1 VRGLGRRALLSA
13 ALAATSVAAVAGPA
27 AAHDVGAAH
36 THAPAIGQAALL
48 GAQAPQWGLGA
59 SPLKAVQATAP
70 AHVLVFTETAAFRHT
85 DAIDNG
91 TPLLRAAL
99 EQAGVTSEHTENSAI
114 FNDTDLARFDALVMF
129 QTSGDPWTAAEKAAL
144 ESYQRAGGGIVAIH
158 NATDM
163 RGNYAWW
170 DNLVGSLMPGHAAT
184 GNSPG
189 LQGQVIVEDKAHPST
204 SHLPGSRW
212 TRSDEW
218 YNFSTNVRG
227 NAHVLLTMDEST
239 YAAGGNAMGYD
250 HPISWCKPYDGGRAW
265 VTGMGHF
272 GAHFTEPALLQHII
286 GGVKWAAGVEPGDC
300 GGTINSNFEKVALDE
315 NTSAP
320 FALDVAP
327 DGRVFFTEL
336 VRGQIRVYDPKT
348 RNVKTAITLDVYSGG
363 EDGLMGIALDPN
375 FATNGWVYV
384 YYAPDAPNN
393 SDPASFFSR
402 VSRFTVD
409 ANNDTDPASEKVV
422 ITVPASREPDE
433 PGHTG
438 GNMDFDLQGNL
449 LLGVGDD
456 VNPHSEPSGGY
467 APLNERADR
476 MWDARETSAN
486 TNDLRG
492 KLLRVK
498 PKADG
503 G

>member
-1 VRGLGRRALLSA
+1 
-13 ALAATSVAAVAGPA
+13 
-27 AAHDVGAAH
+27 
-36 THAPAIGQAALL
+36 
-48 GAQAPQWGLGA
+48 
-59 SPLKAVQATAP
+59 
-70 AHVLVFTETAAFRHT
+70 
-85 DAIDNG
+85 
-91 TPLLRAAL
+91 
-99 EQAGVTSEHTENSAI
+99 
-114 FNDTDLARFDALVMF
+114 
-129 QTSGDPWTAAEKAAL
+129 
-144 ESYQRAGGGIVAIH
+144 
-158 NATDM
+158 M
-163 RGNYAWW
+163 RGNYKWW
-170 DNLVGSLMPGHAAT
+170 DDLVGSLMPGHAAT

-204 SHLPGSRW
+204 KHLGDRW

-227 NAHVLLTMDEST
+227 NAHVLLTMDETT
-239 YAAGGNAMGYD
+239 YDPGGNRMGYD

-272 GAHFTEPALLQHII
+272 GAHFTEPALLAHII

-375 FATNGWVYV
+375 FADERLGLRLLL
-384 YYAPDAPNN
+384 ARLGQQRRPGELLQPRLALHGRRQQRHRP
-393 SDPASFFSR
+393 R
-402 VSRFTVD
+402 VREAD
-409 ANNDTDPASEKVV
+409 HRACP
-422 ITVPASREPDE
+422 PRREPDE

-438 GNMDFDLQGNL
+438 GNLDFDLDGNL

-467 APLNERADR
+467 APLSERADR

-492 KLLRVK
+492 KLLRIK

-503 G
+503 GYDIPAGNLFPGADTETRPARDLRDGLPQPVEVLRRPEHGLDRPRRLRAGQLHRRARTRAARRASSSTTSSRRRATTAGRCAWATTSRSATSTT